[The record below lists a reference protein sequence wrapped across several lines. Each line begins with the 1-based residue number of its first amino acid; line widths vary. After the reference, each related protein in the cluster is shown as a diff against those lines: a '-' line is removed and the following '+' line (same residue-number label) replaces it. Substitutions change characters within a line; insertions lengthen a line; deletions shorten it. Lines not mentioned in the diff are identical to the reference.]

1 MRRYR
6 EHVQV
11 WVYVGG
17 RVGAG
22 KEVKAPGEG
31 RACHMGINA
40 IHTPCGNDFSN
51 AYNLK
56 HANERLASPC
66 LI

>member
-1 MRRYR
+1 M
-6 EHVQV
+6 
-11 WVYVGG
+11 
-17 RVGAG
+17 GAG
-22 KEVKAPGEG
+22 GPAGAWKEVKAPGGG

-40 IHTPCGNDFSN
+40 ILTPCGNDFSN